1 VRNKLIVVFHE
12 YFKRFHIAE
21 KHKIMAA
28 AKKGFY
34 NRKDIKDKHETKDIL
49 DFRET
54 LSSLESLYMSCM
66 FLLTPSF
73 IVRDMNQQN
82 DTIVMEYTVRYGR
95 KWTH

>member
-34 NRKDIKDKHETKDIL
+34 NRKDIKDKHKTKDFL
-49 DFRET
+49 DF
-54 LSSLESLYMSCM
+54 
-66 FLLTPSF
+66 
-73 IVRDMNQQN
+73 
-82 DTIVMEYTVRYGR
+82 
-95 KWTH
+95 

>member
-34 NRKDIKDKHETKDIL
+34 NQRDIKDIHKIKDFL
-49 DFRET
+49 D
-54 LSSLESLYMSCM
+54 
-66 FLLTPSF
+66 
-73 IVRDMNQQN
+73 I
-82 DTIVMEYTVRYGR
+82 
-95 KWTH
+95 